1 MNDNNK
7 GYMKTYNDIWDTHM
21 VRKFAYR
28 GSMPFALLASG
39 RNTDTFTI
47 NDNHPFHALYLK
59 AKVHNTAT
67 GVIVPDARVLLQIRI
82 NDRNYFRE
90 SMPLT
95 LLAGDGR
102 QSTVEPSRYRFPKK
116 TSIIL
121 DYQNLETFGVD
132 IFLMFDGY
140 TPLMDEPQDYQEVY

>member
-1 MNDNNK
+1 MNNNTK
-7 GYMKTYNDIWDTHM
+7 YMATYNDIWDTHM

-28 GSMPFALLASG
+28 GTMPFPLLASA
-39 RNTDTFTI
+39 RDTDTFTI
-47 NDNHPFHALYLK
+47 NDNHAFHALYLK
-59 AKVHNTAT
+59 AKTYNTAT
-67 GVIVPDARVLLQIRI
+67 GVLLPDARVLLQIRI

-102 QSTVEPSRYRFPKK
+102 QATVEPSRYRFPKK

-121 DYQNLETFGVD
+121 DYQNLEAVD
-132 IFLMFDGY
+132 VSVFLMFDGY
-140 TPLMDEPQDYQEVY
+140 TPLMDEPQEYQEVY

>member
-1 MNDNNK
+1 M
-7 GYMKTYNDIWDTHM
+7 YMKDFNDIWDTHK

-28 GSMPFALLASG
+28 GTMPFPILATT
-39 RNTDTFTI
+39 RTTDTFTV
-47 NDNHPFHALYLK
+47 NDNHSFHALYLK
-59 AKVHNTAT
+59 SKIYNTAT
-67 GVIVPDARVLLQIRI
+67 GVLLPDARVLLQIRI

-102 QSTVEPSRYRFPKK
+102 QSTLEPSRYRFPRK
-116 TSIIL
+116 TTVVL
-121 DYQNLETFGVD
+121 DYQNLEAVDVD

-140 TPLMDEPQDYQEVY
+140 TVLFDEAQEYEEVY